1 MHFCILNACEHKFLY
16 IVGAGLC
23 CFYATIN
30 SLFIHQITK
39 FYVMPAR
46 KIFKCILITEFIN
59 LVVYHVLFFQNFK
72 ILRRRYRLLCFTCA
86 VLMFYVFLYIVSYI
100 TYASSLESKVWLD
113 AVTIF
118 QINNMQK
125 GGFLRDN
132 EIILIHQTTNF
143 YATLAPKTFL
153 RILTI

>member
-1 MHFCILNACEHKFLY
+1 
-16 IVGAGLC
+16 
-23 CFYATIN
+23 
-30 SLFIHQITK
+30 
-39 FYVMPAR
+39 
-46 KIFKCILITEFIN
+46 
-59 LVVYHVLFFQNFK
+59 
-72 ILRRRYRLLCFTCA
+72 
-86 VLMFYVFLYIVSYI
+86 MFYVFLYIVFYI
-100 TYASSLESKVWLD
+100 LLMHPLLESKVWLD

>member
-1 MHFCILNACEHKFLY
+1 MGMSGYGCGYDRPLQYWEG
-16 IVGAGLC
+16 V
-23 CFYATIN
+23 
-30 SLFIHQITK
+30 
-39 FYVMPAR
+39 
-46 KIFKCILITEFIN
+46 
-59 LVVYHVLFFQNFK
+59 
-72 ILRRRYRLLCFTCA
+72 
-86 VLMFYVFLYIVSYI
+86 YVFLYIVSYI
-100 TYASSLESKVWLD
+100 TYASPLESKVWLD